1 MLLSLHWETSKKK
14 IGKHHPNLTPST
26 FRAVT
31 KKLRSLRVR
40 GQTFVFLQ
48 GQKAIRS
55 PLGISAPTPYFSF
68 CIFPAKEY
76 INCLTS
82 QSSWKSKMSERRD
95 KSNLFIMSSH
105 IMVHL
110 QGFKQMLTI
119 MGIKHI
125 LIALGCGLRLDNTP
139 SRSSLDWELQ
149 QDMDHVSSLW
159 HPHFLAGHL
168 AQGLLLNVCWIH

>member
-1 MLLSLHWETSKKK
+1 M
-14 IGKHHPNLTPST
+14 

-31 KKLRSLRVR
+31 KKLRGLHIR
-40 GQTFVFLQ
+40 GQTFMFLQ

-55 PLGISAPTPYFSF
+55 PLGISAPTSYCSVRST
-68 CIFPAKEY
+68 FPAKEY

-82 QSSWKSKMSERRD
+82 QPSWKSKISERRD
-95 KSNLFIMSSH
+95 KSNFFIMSSPT

-110 QGFKQMLTI
+110 GSLKQML
-119 MGIKHI
+119 MVRGIR
-125 LIALGCGLRLDNTP
+125 AVTWRLGDTP
-139 SRSSLDWELQ
+139 SGSSLDCELHQ
-149 QDMDHVSSLW
+149 HTDHVSSPW